1 MAHAITIVITTRN
14 NPQGLRRLLDS
25 LDQQTFPNNMYDIIV
40 ADDSSDDETAK
51 MFHGHSTPLI
61 PTYYFSTKGAGIT
74 AGRNMSFKNAESGT
88 ILFLNDTCIAPATLI
103 EEHSEAH
110 SRFPH
115 SVIRGPLMPL
125 SGDTICELKIP
136 FHYPQLDFTIINA
149 SIPRLG
155 LAVIEHLNPASNEL
169 YQDNEMYWR
178 LNAAKFPEHF
188 LTTTYCFQDSRYFQ
202 EHSLATIKKRAERL
216 AGSACDHYFNKPN
229 RETLNELGLGNK
241 LGFFQ
246 ELMLNNLGASMAAGM
261 LGGKLKGTGYI
272 ESQLMDVVF
281 CQTFREELRK
291 KMRNFIK

>member
-25 LDQQTFPNNMYDIIV
+25 LDQQTFPNNMYDIVV

-51 MFHGHSTPLI
+51 MFRGNSPLI

-88 ILFLNDTCIAPATLI
+88 ILFLNDTCIAPATLV

-110 SRFPH
+110 SRYPH

-125 SGDTICELKIP
+125 SGDTICELQIP
-136 FHYPQLDFTIINA
+136 FYYPQLDFTIINA

-155 LAVIEHLNPASNEL
+155 LAIIEHLNQNSNEL

-178 LNAAKFPEHF
+178 LNTANFPEHF
-188 LTTTYCFQDSRYFQ
+188 LTNAYCFQDARYFQ
-202 EHSLATIKKRAERL
+202 EHSVATIKSRAERL
-216 AGSACDHYFNKPN
+216 AGSACEHYCNKPH
-229 RETLNELGLGNK
+229 RGTLNELVLGNK
-241 LGFFQ
+241 LSFLQ
-246 ELMLNNLGASMAAGM
+246 KLLLNNFGASTAAGM
-261 LGGKLKGTGYI
+261 LSGKLKGTSYL

-281 CQTFREELRK
+281 CQTFREELHK
-291 KMRNFIK
+291 KLKHFIK